1 MIFIKAHLAEQ
12 DTVPLRYQLP
22 GKDKGTLNISLTSLP
37 DGYPPQPS
45 FPFTSLDGNSWWD
58 GEGLVTPMDG
68 VLETICSLFIFGY
81 PQAKLWR
88 IGQLCATTTKYQTT
102 ERQV

>member
-1 MIFIKAHLAEQ
+1 M
-12 DTVPLRYQLP
+12 
-22 GKDKGTLNISLTSLP
+22 
-37 DGYPPQPS
+37 
-45 FPFTSLDGNSWWD
+45 
-58 GEGLVTPMDG
+58 TPMDG
-68 VLETICSLFIFGY
+68 VLETIRSLFIFGY